1 MLISPCEVLADF
13 ISAASYQRCA
23 AFGGLP
29 ALIDPPWA
37 SATWRAK
44 LSTDGAAH
52 DSNDH
57 IIYNPM
63 TGGRQV
69 RSAT

>member
-1 MLISPCEVLADF
+1 MRRL
-13 ISAASYQRCA
+13 
-23 AFGGLP
+23 GGLP

-57 IIYNPM
+57 VIYNPT
-63 TGGRQV
+63 TGGLVALGPLYSRRQTGV
-69 RSAT
+69 YSSL